1 MSRPKGATSTTTS
14 PAHVKTDLLARLG
27 LDPAAD
33 DQAVESAHEHIVEF
47 LEEAPDDIRGWADR
61 RQQEVDRIF
70 ALLTGPE
77 SDLRALGR
85 PSMPARTTAGA
96 AAAAPAQP
104 NRTNRLLIGL
114 VAVLVMAG
122 VVFGVYWMGKP
133 SVPDISSAQAAQQS
147 ATAPVVDQAKLAEL
161 TKKVAAN
168 PKDVA
173 SLQAIADVYFN
184 GQDWANAKK
193 YAQQVLDVDPKNA
206 QGLISLGAASYNGG
220 DQKAAEQA
228 WKTGVQLFPKN
239 AELHYDLGFLY
250 MTTGRSDL
258 MKAEWAKVVEI
269 DPNGQLAKTVQS
281 QVGTVTKPSA
291 TPTK

>member
-33 DQAVESAHEHIVEF
+33 DQAVETAHDHIVDF
-47 LEEAPDDIRGWADR
+47 LDEAPDDIRAWADR

-85 PSMPARTTAGA
+85 PSAPQRAV
-96 AAAAPAQP
+96 AAAAPAPP
-104 NRTNRLLIGL
+104 NRTNRLLIGV
-114 VAVLVMAG
+114 VAVLVTVG
-122 VVFGVYWMGKP
+122 VVLGVYWVGKP
-133 SVPDISSAQAAQQS
+133 SVPDITSAQAAQASQ
-147 ATAPVVDQAKLAEL
+147 TAPVVDQAKIAEL
-161 TKKVAAN
+161 TKKVEAN
-168 PKDVA
+168 PKDIA

-184 GQDWANAKK
+184 GQDWGNARK
-193 YAQQVLDVDPKNA
+193 YAQKVLDVDAKNA

-258 MKAEWAKVVEI
+258 MKAEWAKVVELA
-269 DPNGQLAKTVQS
+269 PNSDLAKTVQS
-281 QVGTVTKPSA
+281 QVGSVTKPSA
-291 TPTK
+291 TK

>member
-1 MSRPKGATSTTTS
+1 MSRPKGATTTTTS
-14 PAHVKTDLLARLG
+14 PARVKTDLLARLG

-33 DQAVESAHEHIVEF
+33 DQAVESAHDHIVDY
-47 LEEAPDDIRGWADR
+47 LEAAPTDIRGWADR

-77 SDLRALGR
+77 SELQALAR
-85 PSMPARTTAGA
+85 PSSPQRTA
-96 AAAAPAQP
+96 AVAAEPKQ
-104 NRTNRLLIGL
+104 TNRVLLGVI
-114 VAVLVMAG
+114 AALVMVG
-122 VVFGVYWMGKP
+122 VVLGVYWMGKP
-133 SVPDISSAQAAQQS
+133 SVPDISSAQAAQASQTS
-147 ATAPVVDQAKLAEL
+147 APVVDQAKLAEL
-161 TKKVAAN
+161 TKKVQAN

-173 SLQAIADVYFN
+173 SLQGITDVYFD

-193 YAQQVLDVDPKNA
+193 YAQKVLDVDPKNA

-220 DQKAAEQA
+220 DQKGAEQA

-269 DPNGQLAKTVQS
+269 DPKSELAKTVQS
-281 QVGTVTKPSA
+281 QVGAVGKPSA
-291 TPTK
+291 QPTK